1 MKNACVALA
10 VTVLLIACNS
20 RPENDPMAQTPSDT
34 TFQLKGGRE
43 FDSSLLRLIGKYE
56 GVLPCADCEGIKT
69 ELVLYQD
76 ITNDENNV
84 YILNETYLTGN
95 TGDTAFT
102 TQGKWDVLK
111 GTKDNDT
118 ATIFFLNYNEPDDAR
133 YFLQTGQDILML
145 DKEQQ
150 IIQSNLNYTLRRKDR

>member
-1 MKNACVALA
+1 MKNASVVLALTA
-10 VTVLLIACNS
+10 LLIACNG
-20 RPENDPMAQTPSDT
+20 RPENDPVAVPSSDT
-34 TFQLKGGRE
+34 IFKLKGGRE

-56 GVLPCADCEGIKT
+56 GVLPCPDCKGIRT

-84 YILNETYLTGN
+84 YVLNETYLTGN

-118 ATIFFLNYNEPDDAR
+118 ATVFFLNYNEPDDAR

-150 IIQSNLNYTLRRKDR
+150 VIQSGGNHTLRRKD